1 MWQKFDFASVCEA
14 RCDITFTAAIQ
25 ITAFL
30 YQIGQ
35 KINLSARISW
45 CDNYLGW
52 EREMMLSVCG
62 GGIGN

>member
-1 MWQKFDFASVCEA
+1 MEDVRFKANSIAGSSSRSHIMWQRFDFASVCAA

-35 KINLSARISW
+35 KINLSARIS
-45 CDNYLGW
+45 
-52 EREMMLSVCG
+52 
-62 GGIGN
+62 